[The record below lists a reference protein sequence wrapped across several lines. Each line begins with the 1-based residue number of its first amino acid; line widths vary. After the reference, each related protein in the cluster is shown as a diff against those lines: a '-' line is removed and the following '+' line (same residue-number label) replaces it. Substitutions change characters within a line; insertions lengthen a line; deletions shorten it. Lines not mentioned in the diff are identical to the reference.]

1 MLGLPTSVP
10 ESPPSPPTEINQLF
24 GEPLQAQVPLSWVP
38 PITSVRGLCGLME
51 TCWYWSVARPAFKLK
66 IWVGIAFNHIRQSAR
81 SVPVFFRLRSVHV
94 LDVSANCP
102 LVRTTPPSD
111 PRNAISGFD
120 DANTIACW
128 SGCIP
133 SGGDCV
139 SFVISVKLSP
149 PLTERWM
156 VRPFDGLGAP
166 MAPWPMSSYC
176 I

>member
-1 MLGLPTSVP
+1 MLGFPTSVP
-10 ESPPSPPTEINQLF
+10 DKPPSPPTDMNQLF

-38 PITSVRGLCGLME
+38 PITSLRGLCGLIE
-51 TCWYWSVARPAFKLK
+51 TCWYWSVARPAFRLK
-66 IWVGIAFNHIRQSAR
+66 IRVGIALSHIWQSAR
-81 SVPVFFRLRSVHV
+81 SVPVFFRLGSLQV
-94 LDVSANCP
+94 LEVSAKWP

-139 SFVISVKLSP
+139 SFVISVKL
-149 PLTERWM
+149 
-156 VRPFDGLGAP
+156 
-166 MAPWPMSSYC
+166 
-176 I
+176 